1 MGWVTQEI
9 PQERFNVQVRGP
21 FLSKTTEYNTI
32 IPRGKGRA
40 DFFQDT
46 YAEKGHKFA
55 NEKAILAIIRQ
66 ADSR

>member
-1 MGWVTQEI
+1 MFRLGD
-9 PQERFNVQVRGP
+9 P
-21 FLSKTTEYNTI
+21 FFQRQQSTT
-32 IPRGKGRA
+32 PSFLGAKGEQI
-40 DFFQDT
+40 FFQDT